1 MLDIQ
6 NAGDPIRVSQNNFEE
21 INRTLYSFGPSKVA
35 GVATT
40 VVGPPT
46 TGAHLLDERWT
57 DAWGATW
64 RCVTAGTPGTWRQ
77 ETPAVRSTTPDSG
90 TIPTDYMI
98 LDGSRDY
105 RCFYHQGSYVWA
117 ACNSRGDTWIDPRD
131 YGYVADWNGTT
142 GTDNTSALQFCVN
155 LAITSGFSGQ
165 GVLIPPGRGKI
176 TAQINITRPVVLQGY
191 NMTGRMPEYSVC
203 SGSEIVYT
211 GSGTA
216 FFVQSDVGPGGEIHR
231 VIMRDFALTTS
242 AGVGRIGVDFA
253 PGNDCELLG
262 IRFGGIHTDGWAYCG
277 VRAESFS
284 ISWVDRCQ
292 FLGCTN
298 GLFLDSGSFG
308 GDSVVKIERSNF
320 YWNTNSIRLS
330 RGDRITISDNQFE
343 RTNYCILIDNDP
355 AANRSGVVSC
365 LSLCIANNMCNNGGN
380 EVSNSRFLLLLSA
393 QNTQFYVQNC
403 QIYGNQINTDTS
415 ALYGIEIIM
424 TGNTNFALNDWMIYG
439 NSFRGMT
446 TACIRT
452 TTDVFRPAY
461 FCNETSLTTHISG
474 TTALFFVHGKGST
487 FRIGDATSG
496 SLIELVAASATGT
509 TNNFLRVGRSSSDT
523 EAVLTICL
531 KDTTATNIASLLVCA
546 AALTT
551 QGTFAATGAGRFG
564 SSATA
569 ASAQLDIQST
579 SKGLLP
585 PRMTKAQRN
594 AIASPDNGLIIYQTD
609 NTEGLREYRAGAW
622 GILGFTADP

>member
-1 MLDIQ
+1 
-6 NAGDPIRVSQNNFEE
+6 
-21 INRTLYSFGPSKVA
+21 
-35 GVATT
+35 
-40 VVGPPT
+40 
-46 TGAHLLDERWT
+46 
-57 DAWGATW
+57 
-64 RCVTAGTPGTWRQ
+64 
-77 ETPAVRSTTPDSG
+77 
-90 TIPTDYMI
+90 
-98 LDGSRDY
+98 
-105 RCFYHQGSYVWA
+105 
-117 ACNSRGDTWIDPRD
+117 
-131 YGYVADWNGTT
+131 
-142 GTDNTSALQFCVN
+142 
-155 LAITSGFSGQ
+155 
-165 GVLIPPGRGKI
+165 
-176 TAQINITRPVVLQGY
+176 
-191 NMTGRMPEYSVC
+191 
-203 SGSEIVYT
+203 
-211 GSGTA
+211 
-216 FFVQSDVGPGGEIHR
+216 
-231 VIMRDFALTTS
+231 
-242 AGVGRIGVDFA
+242 
-253 PGNDCELLG
+253 
-262 IRFGGIHTDGWAYCG
+262 
-277 VRAESFS
+277 
-284 ISWVDRCQ
+284 
-292 FLGCTN
+292 
-298 GLFLDSGSFG
+298 
-308 GDSVVKIERSNF
+308 
-320 YWNTNSIRLS
+320 
-330 RGDRITISDNQFE
+330 
-343 RTNYCILIDNDP
+343 
-355 AANRSGVVSC
+355 
-365 LSLCIANNMCNNGGN
+365 
-380 EVSNSRFLLLLSA
+380 
-393 QNTQFYVQNC
+393 
-403 QIYGNQINTDTS
+403 
-415 ALYGIEIIM
+415 
-424 TGNTNFALNDWMIYG
+424 
-439 NSFRGMT
+439 MT